1 MKKQLMWIAAGVIGI
16 VAIVTVWS
24 FVFARNG
31 RTSASYQYDADIM
44 RLNDMRVMG
53 ELIEEFHAKTGR
65 YPLQGESELQYYVLI
80 AAEEQLNPDVEGPPY
95 PHDSMTSKD
104 FAAFMSEGLG
114 RTVQLPYD
122 PQLGANVKPNF
133 YIYMMDGETFYFAI
147 HLHESYG
154 IAKEVGA
161 YYYKLEIS
169 NEPEEQVYWD
179 FDELMASE
187 DYQGAASQV
196 MKKPGSFERLPHRKD

>member
-1 MKKQLMWIAAGVIGI
+1 MKKQLIWIAVGVIGI
-16 VAIVTVWS
+16 VGIVTIWS
-24 FVFARNG
+24 FAFARDG
-31 RTSASYQYDADIM
+31 WTSASYQYDADIM

-53 ELIEEFHAKTGR
+53 ELIEEYHAKMGT
-65 YPLQGESELQYYVLI
+65 YPLQGKSELQYYVLI
-80 AAEEQLNPDVEGPPY
+80 GAEEQLSPDLEGPPY
-95 PHDSMTSKD
+95 PHDTMTPKD
-104 FAAFMSEGLG
+104 FTALLSEELG

-161 YYYKLEIS
+161 YYHKLEIS
-169 NEPEEQVYWD
+169 NEPEDQVYWN
-179 FDELMASE
+179 FDELMANE
-187 DYQGAASQV
+187 EYQRAASQV
-196 MKKPGSFERLPHRKD
+196 MKKPDFFEKLPHRKD